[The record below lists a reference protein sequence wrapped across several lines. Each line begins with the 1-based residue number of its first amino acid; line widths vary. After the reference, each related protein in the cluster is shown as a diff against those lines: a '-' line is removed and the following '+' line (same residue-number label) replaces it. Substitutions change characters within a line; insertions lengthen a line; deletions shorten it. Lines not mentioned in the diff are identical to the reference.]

1 MTEDLETL
9 RPAPVLET
17 ARLLLRPFTPAELDA
32 VAAGEPMEHFAEG
45 FPTAED
51 IDFARESL
59 LAGGYFF
66 TESVYARMAITEKE
80 TGEVVGTA
88 GFVGPP
94 IDDELEVVG
103 SLTAARRNRGYAQE
117 GIEALLRV
125 AFTDPGVTGVRA
137 SVPGDNAP
145 AEQVLVAAGFAHR
158 QSPGPETDYFLPRS
172 GSAGGARSS

>member
-17 ARLLLRPFTPAELDA
+17 ERLLLRPFTAEELDA
-32 VAAGEPMEHFAEG
+32 VAAGEPAEHFADG

-51 IDFARESL
+51 MDFARESL
-59 LAGGYFF
+59 VAGGYFF
-66 TESVYARMAITEKE
+66 TESFYARMAVIEK
-80 TGEVVGTA
+80 GSGQVIGTA

-103 SLTAARRNRGYAQE
+103 SLAAGHRNHGYAQE
-117 GIEALLRV
+117 GIGALLRI
-125 AFTDPGVTGVRA
+125 AFTDPAVTGVRA

-145 AEQVLVAAGFAHR
+145 AEQVLVAAGFVHR
-158 QSPGPETDYFLPRS
+158 ETPGLETDYFLPRPQ
-172 GSAGGARSS
+172 

>member
-17 ARLLLRPFTPAELDA
+17 ERLLLRPFTAEELDA
-32 VAAGEPMEHFAEG
+32 VAAGEPAEHFADG

-51 IDFARESL
+51 MDFARESL

-66 TESVYARMAITEKE
+66 TESVYARMALIEQAS
-80 TGEVVGTA
+80 GEVIGTA

-103 SLTAARRNRGYAQE
+103 SLAAGHRNRGYAQE
-117 GIEALLRV
+117 GLGALLRA
-125 AFTDPGVTGVRA
+125 AFTDPAVAGGRA

-145 AEQVLVAAGFAHR
+145 PEQGLVASGCLHR
-158 QSPGPETDYFLPRS
+158 ETPGLETDYFLPRP
-172 GSAGGARSS
+172 R